1 MANIRTFIRNRLSTG
16 LILAEAFYGIWMV
29 TVVTGMVRASG
40 EVTEESVRIMLFAA
54 FGVNITWGV
63 IDGLSS
69 IYAHLIDSIKE
80 AELVRSLRTDRGNQK
95 NIQAAMDNLDD
106 TIARHLSEAD
116 RSKIIDMLQRGGLTG
131 TPPESRLTSEDYQ
144 VAFATF
150 LIDLLTVF
158 PVILPYIIFDSVH
171 MAMLGSQLVATV
183 AFIIIGSQLAKQA
196 HMNRVKTALAFG
208 LMGLCVIA
216 FSYAF
221 GW

>member
-1 MANIRTFIRNRLSTG
+1 MGKISTFIRNRLSTG

-40 EVTEESVRIMLFAA
+40 EVTEESIRIMLFAA
-54 FGVNITWGV
+54 VGVNITWGA
-63 IDGLSS
+63 IDGLSA
-69 IYAHLIDSIKE
+69 IYANLIDSIKE
-80 AELVRSLRTDRGNQK
+80 DELVYSLRTDRGNQK
-95 NIQAAMDNLDD
+95 NIQAAMENLDD

-116 RSKIIDMLQRGGLTG
+116 RSKIIDMLQSGATG
-131 TPPESRLTSEDYQ
+131 KPPESRLTSEDYQ

-150 LIDLLTVF
+150 LIDFLIIF

-171 MAMLGSQLVATV
+171 QAMLGSQLVATV
-183 AFIIIGSQLAKQA
+183 AFIIIGSKLAKQA
-196 HMNRVKTALAFG
+196 HMNRVRTALAFG
-208 LMGLCVIA
+208 LMGIFVIA

>member
-1 MANIRTFIRNRLSTG
+1 MANIFTFIRRRLSTG
-16 LILAEAFYGIWMV
+16 LILAEEFYGIWMV
-29 TVVTGMVRASG
+29 TVVTGIVRASG
-40 EVTEESVRIMLFAA
+40 EPTEQSVRIMLFAA
-54 FGVNITWGV
+54 LGTNITWGV

-69 IYAHLIDSIKE
+69 IYADLIDSIKE
-80 AELVRSLRTDRGNQK
+80 AELVYSLRTDRGNQK
-95 NIQAAMDNLDD
+95 NIQAAMNNLDD
-106 TIARHLSEAD
+106 TIVRHLSKAD
-116 RSKIIDMLQRGGLTG
+116 QSKVIDMLQSGATGKPPEGRLTG
-131 TPPESRLTSEDYQ
+131 EDYQ

-150 LIDLLTVF
+150 LIDFLMVF

-196 HMNRVKTALAFG
+196 HMNRFKTALVFG
-208 LMGLCVIA
+208 LLGVYVIA